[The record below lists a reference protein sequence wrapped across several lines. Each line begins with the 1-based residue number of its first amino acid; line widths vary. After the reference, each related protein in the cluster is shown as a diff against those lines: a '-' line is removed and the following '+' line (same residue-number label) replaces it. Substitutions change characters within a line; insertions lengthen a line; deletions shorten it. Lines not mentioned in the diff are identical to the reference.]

1 MNSQGTQSPQE
12 LFSPENPLI
21 ILYFDMY
28 LMCKEC
34 HSCRVEATR
43 VAPKPMNSCG
53 VLEIFWWGV
62 QMLPRASG
70 RKAAYQGTLMSSTKQ
85 TPEFGIRDCSL

>member
-53 VLEIFWWGV
+53 VLEIF
-62 QMLPRASG
+62 SG
-70 RKAAYQGTLMSSTKQ
+70 GEFRCCPGRQGERQL
-85 TPEFGIRDCSL
+85 IRVH